1 MAQSKLNPLYGRC
14 DKCATANS
22 ELFEY
27 DGKWLCRANECF
39 MEEVEKDSGKQFRDQ
54 DKLSDYKKLVQGTK

>member
-1 MAQSKLNPLYGRC
+1 MPQNKLNPLYGIC
-14 DKCATANS
+14 DKCRTANS

-39 MEEVEKDSGKQFRDQ
+39 MEEIERDSGKQFRDQ
-54 DKLSDYKKLVQGTK
+54 DKLEDYRRLVQGTK